1 MKLHD
6 SLHNSVTTVPLV
18 RLTTMSSPATR
29 TVHFLLYIYFVI
41 FCSIQIGQ
49 IHSEI
54 LGYATLSWLLK
65 LSNSEKCREYSLK
78 QSIQWGFLMQVL
90 QFTLISNLNF
100 ANSEPTENQ
109 SSVFWTRIDW
119 NIFTPASFYT
129 KVSKQQIPI
138 TAKLIWFV
146 EFNDRP
152 PQSSFIILSREI
164 IDWTLALPQYQFL
177 HRDPISIRNILA
189 CFRLTLSEVDFFNR
203 DCVRFGVLSN
213 CFSNVRTPQVTQL

>member
-18 RLTTMSSPATR
+18 RLTPMSSPATR
-29 TVHFLLYIYFVI
+29 TVHFLLYICFVI
-41 FCSIQIGQ
+41 FCSIQI
-49 IHSEI
+49 
-54 LGYATLSWLLK
+54 GYATLSWLLK

-78 QSIQWGFLMQVL
+78 QNIQWEFLMQVL
-90 QFTLISNLNF
+90 QFTLISNSNF
-100 ANSEPTENQ
+100 ANPEPTENR

-129 KVSKQQIPI
+129 KVSKQQIPV

-146 EFNDRP
+146 EFNEGP
-152 PQSSFIILSREI
+152 SQSSLIILSREI

-177 HRDPISIRNILA
+177 HRDPHLY
-189 CFRLTLSEVDFFNR
+189 T
-203 DCVRFGVLSN
+203 
-213 CFSNVRTPQVTQL
+213 